1 MEQEPSPRRLF
12 VQNFGCQMND
22 YDVARMHEVLAR
34 SGFTA
39 AEGPDDADVIII
51 NSCSVREKA
60 EAKVASAAGRWK
72 EWKARRPGAVL
83 AIGGCVA
90 QQEGER
96 LLKRVPL
103 ADFTFGPDQ
112 IASLP
117 SLVARASGE
126 RRRFAATEVIDVE
139 DYRFLSAEP
148 RAGRVPVTALVTI
161 QKGCDN
167 HCAFCVVPATRGREV
182 SRPWREVVDEV
193 ARFVAA
199 GAREVTLIGQN
210 VNSYHGVGADNPRG
224 DGDDFAELLARV
236 DAVPGLV
243 RLRYTTSHP
252 QDFTT
257 RVADA
262 FRDLPTLCKWL
273 HLPVQAGS
281 SRTLKRMVRDYSRAE
296 YLEKIDYV
304 KSVCPDISL
313 STDII
318 VGYPGETDSD
328 FAETLSLLEY
338 VQYDSIYSFEYSER
352 PDTPALK
359 LALRDNVPA
368 EVKAARLQQVQ
379 ALQAEIGAR
388 RLARWVGREVDVL
401 VEGEAARHPGQL
413 CGRTTGNEMVNFS
426 DGRPGAELPSSAASL
441 VGTLARVRITA
452 ARAHTLV
459 GEHGPTRAATGADER
474 TAGTDERRRSAPAAL
489 RLPVVA

>member
-1 MEQEPSPRRLF
+1 MDEEPSEPQRRLF

-22 YDVARMHEVLAR
+22 YDVERMREVLAR
-34 SGFTA
+34 EGFGVA
-39 AEGPDDADVIII
+39 ATPDEADLVVI
-51 NSCSVREKA
+51 NTCSVREKA
-60 EAKVASAAGRWK
+60 EAKVASTAGRLK
-72 EWKARRPGAVL
+72 ELKKQRPGMML

-96 LLKRVPL
+96 LLRRVPS

-112 IASLP
+112 IPSLP
-117 SLVARASGE
+117 ALLGRYRTEG
-126 RRRFAATEVIDVE
+126 RRFAATDVIDVE

-148 RAGRVPVTALVTI
+148 RPGQVRVTALTII

-210 VNSYHGVGADNPRG
+210 VNSYHGMGADNPHG

-236 DAVPGLV
+236 DRVPGLK

-252 QDFTT
+252 HDFTHK
-257 RVADA
+257 VADA
-262 FRDLPTLCKWL
+262 FRDLPRLCAWL
-273 HLPVQAGS
+273 HLPVQSGS
-281 SRTLKRMVRDYSRAE
+281 SRTLKRMVRDYTRDQ
-296 YLEKIDYV
+296 YLRQIDYV

-368 EVKAARLQQVQ
+368 EIKAERLQQVQ
-379 ALQAEIGAR
+379 KLQKTITAR
-388 RLARWVGREVDVL
+388 RLARWVGREAEVL
-401 VEGEAARHPGQL
+401 VEGDSARHPGQL
-413 CGRTTGNEMVNFS
+413 CGRTTGNEMVNFA
-426 DGRPGAELPSSAASL
+426 GPPSLIGQL
-441 VGTLARVRITA
+441 VPVRIVA
-452 ARAHTLV
+452 ARTHTLV
-459 GEHGPTRAATGADER
+459 GEHAHAAH
-474 TAGTDERRRSAPAAL
+474 
-489 RLPVVA
+489 RLPVLA

>member
-1 MEQEPSPRRLF
+1 MDEEPSEPQRRLF

-22 YDVARMHEVLAR
+22 YDVERMREVLAR
-34 SGFTA
+34 EGFGMA
-39 AEGPDDADVIII
+39 ATPDEADLVVI
-51 NSCSVREKA
+51 NTCSVREKA
-60 EAKVASAAGRWK
+60 EAKVASAAGRLK
-72 EWKARRPGAVL
+72 ELKKQRPGMML

-96 LLKRVPL
+96 LLRRVPS

-112 IASLP
+112 IPSLP
-117 SLVARASGE
+117 ALLGRYRDEG
-126 RRRFAATEVIDVE
+126 RRFAATDVIDVE

-148 RAGRVPVTALVTI
+148 RPGQVAVTALVTI

-210 VNSYHGVGADNPRG
+210 VNSYHGMGADNPHG

-236 DAVPGLV
+236 DAVPGLA

-252 QDFTT
+252 HDFTT
-257 RVADA
+257 KVADA
-262 FRDLPTLCKWL
+262 FRDLGRLCSWL
-273 HLPVQAGS
+273 HLPVQSGS
-281 SRTLKRMVRDYSRAE
+281 SRTLKRMVRDYTRDQ
-296 YLEKIDYV
+296 YLRQIDYV

-328 FAETLSLLEY
+328 FAETLSLLDY
-338 VQYDSIYSFEYSER
+338 AQYDSIYSFEYSER

-359 LALRDNVPA
+359 LAMRDNVPA
-368 EVKAARLQQVQ
+368 EVKAERLQEVQ
-379 ALQAEIGAR
+379 KLQKTITAR
-388 RLARWVGREVDVL
+388 RLARWVGREAEVL
-401 VEGEAARHPGQL
+401 VEGDSARHPGQL
-413 CGRTTGNEMVNFS
+413 CGRTTGNEMVNFV
-426 DGRPGAELPSSAASL
+426 GPPSLHGQL
-441 VGTLARVRITA
+441 VPVRIVS
-452 ARAHTLV
+452 ARTHTLV
-459 GEHGPTRAATGADER
+459 GEHAHAAH
-474 TAGTDERRRSAPAAL
+474 
-489 RLPVVA
+489 RLPVLA

>member
-1 MEQEPSPRRLF
+1 MDPEPPAPRRRLF
-12 VQNFGCQMND
+12 VQNYGCQMND
-22 YDVARMHEVLAR
+22 YDVERMREVLAH
-34 SGFTA
+34 SGYDSA
-39 AEGPDDADVIII
+39 ASADEADLIVI
-51 NSCSVREKA
+51 NTCSVREKA
-60 EAKVASAAGRWK
+60 EAKVASAAGRFK
-72 EWKARRPGAVL
+72 DLKKLRPDVVV

-90 QQEGER
+90 QQEGDK
-96 LLKRVPL
+96 LLRRIPV

-112 IASLP
+112 IGSLP
-117 SLVARASGE
+117 ALIGRRQEHG
-126 RRRFAATEVIDVE
+126 RRFAATDVIDVE
-139 DYRFLSAEP
+139 DYQFLHAEP
-148 RAGRVPVTALVTI
+148 KPAATSVTALVTI

-210 VNSYHGVGADNPRG
+210 VNSYHGVGVDNPRR

-236 DAVPGLV
+236 DALPGLL

-252 QDFTT
+252 HDFTT

-262 FRDLPTLCKWL
+262 FRDLPRLAHFL

-281 SRTLKRMVRDYSRAE
+281 SRTLKRMVRDYTRDQ
-296 YLEKIDYV
+296 YLQQIDYV

-328 FAETLSLLEY
+328 FAETISLLET
-338 VQYDSIYSFEYSER
+338 VQYDSIYSFGYSER

-368 EVKAARLQQVQ
+368 DVKAERLQRVQ
-379 ALQAEIGAR
+379 SLQKEISAR
-388 RLARWVGREVDVL
+388 RLARWVGRRADVL
-401 VEGEAARHPGQL
+401 VEGDSARHPGQL
-413 CGRTTGNEMVNFS
+413 CGRTTGNEMVNFAGPPS
-426 DGRPGAELPSSAASL
+426 LIGRL
-441 VGTLARVRITA
+441 VPVMISGMRT
-452 ARAHTLV
+452 HTLI
-459 GEHGPTRAATGADER
+459 GEHAQ
-474 TAGTDERRRSAPAAL
+474 SAH
-489 RLPVVA
+489 RLPLVSQ

>member
-1 MEQEPSPRRLF
+1 
-12 VQNFGCQMND
+12 MND
-22 YDVARMHEVLAR
+22 YDVERMREVLAR
-34 SGFTA
+34 SGFDAAATA
-39 AEGPDDADVIII
+39 EEADLIILDT
-51 NSCSVREKA
+51 CSVREKA
-60 EAKVASAAGRWK
+60 EAKVASAAGRFAGLK
-72 EWKARRPGAVL
+72 RERPGVVV

-96 LLKRVPL
+96 LLKRIPV

-112 IASLP
+112 IAALP
-117 SLVARASGE
+117 ELLERHARE
-126 RRRFAATEVIDVE
+126 RRRFAATDVIDVE

-148 RAGRVPVTALVTI
+148 RAGATPVTALVTI

-210 VNSYHGVGADNPRG
+210 VNSYHGIGTA

-236 DAVPGLV
+236 DRVPGLL

-252 QDFTT
+252 HDFTDK
-257 RVADA
+257 VADA
-262 FRDLPTLCKWL
+262 FRDLRTLCAWL
-273 HLPVQAGS
+273 HLPVQSGS
-281 SRTLKRMVRDYSRAE
+281 SRTLKRMVRDYSRDE
-296 YLEKIDYV
+296 YLRKIEYV

-328 FAETLSLLEY
+328 FEETLSLLDY
-338 VQYDSIYSFEYSER
+338 VQFDSIYSFEYSER

-359 LALRDNVPA
+359 LAMRDNVPA
-368 EVKAARLQQVQ
+368 EVKGERLQRVQ
-379 ALQAEIGAR
+379 ARQKEITAR
-388 RLARWVGREVDVL
+388 RLARWVGRDVEVL
-401 VEGEAARHPGQL
+401 VEGDSARHPGQL
-413 CGRTTGNEMVNFS
+413 CGRTSGNEMVNFA
-426 DGRPGAELPSSAASL
+426 GPPSL
-441 VGTLARVRITA
+441 RGQLTTVRIVGV
-452 ARAHTLV
+452 RAHTLV
-459 GEHGPTRAATGADER
+459 GEHHQ
-474 TAGTDERRRSAPAAL
+474 SAH
-489 RLPVVA
+489 RLAVLA